1 MVNLRGIVEYACSR
15 VQYREIFHVFLCS
28 RMTKKVN
35 LRSLQLNILTA
46 AEFQSDEILRMN
58 EYSLDKSLILRD
70 EER

>member
-1 MVNLRGIVEYACSR
+1 
-15 VQYREIFHVFLCS
+15 VFLCS

-58 EYSLDKSLILRD
+58 EYSLDKYLILRD